1 MLDKNLVEEFFSL
14 PVNSSK
20 VVSAN
25 SDEKCELP
33 CCAGFCLGPPL
44 PTQSL
49 RGGSP
54 CSWCCWE
61 FQWEKEKSDTED
73 VAVLTVTR
81 DTELVGA
88 APQGSARV

>member
-1 MLDKNLVEEFFSL
+1 MLYKNLVEEFFSL

-20 VVSAN
+20 VGV
-25 SDEKCELP
+25 
-33 CCAGFCLGPPL
+33 CAGFCLGLPL

-73 VAVLTVTR
+73 VAVLTMTR